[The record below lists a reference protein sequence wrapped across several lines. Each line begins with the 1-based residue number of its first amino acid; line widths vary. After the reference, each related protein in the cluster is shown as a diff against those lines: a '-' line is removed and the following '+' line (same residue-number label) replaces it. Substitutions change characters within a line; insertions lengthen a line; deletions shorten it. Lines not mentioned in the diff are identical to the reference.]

1 MKPAR
6 FDYMA
11 PETVEEAIA
20 VLAERGDDARV
31 MAGGQ
36 SLMPILNMRLA
47 RPELVIDIAR
57 IGALDDI
64 RLQDG
69 MIEIGAGATQ
79 AALMRWPDLAAAA
92 PLLAAALPHIGHF
105 QTRNRGTV
113 CGSLCHADPS
123 SELPLCLAVLGGEV
137 VLRNARRQRVIG
149 AAEFQTGMLSTAKAA
164 DEIAVAA
171 RFPVAQE
178 GAGHAFLE
186 VIRRRGDFA
195 IVALAAIAHGDNVR
209 LGVGGIADRPVLRDW
224 DGLDGDALDDAL
236 NAFAWELGGTDDIH
250 ATARYRREM
259 VRTLGRRAIEQARDA
274 CRS

>member
-11 PETVEEAIA
+11 PETVEEANA
-20 VLAERGDDARV
+20 ALAERGDDARV

-57 IGALDDI
+57 IGALDGI

-69 MIEIGAGATQ
+69 VIEIGAGVTQ
-79 AALMRWPDLAAAA
+79 APLMRWPDLAAAA

-137 VLRNARRQRVIG
+137 VLRNARRQRVVG

-164 DEIAVAA
+164 DEIAIAA
-171 RFPVAQE
+171 RFPIAQE
-178 GAGHAFLE
+178 GTGHAFLE
-186 VIRRRGDFA
+186 VTRRRGDFA
-195 IVALAAIAHGDNVR
+195 IVALAAVAHGGKVR
-209 LGVGGIADRPVLRDW
+209 LGVGGIADRPMVRDW
-224 DGLDGDALDDAL
+224 DGIDGEALDDAL

-259 VRTLGRRAIEQARDA
+259 VRTLGRRAIEQAKDA